1 MSQHRPFRRHAFWL
15 VSLCATLAS
24 PDAFAQET
32 ATSARST
39 DTTPSALSTPDRTAD
54 AGDPASSL
62 DRLASLVEA
71 SNERQSERVALRLEE
86 ALEIALSHSPT
97 LALQEASVR
106 MAEAQQESLKSTY
119 RPNVSAAASVELS
132 TGSGYV
138 AGSTQLGGGQ
148 TRTTATSLNASL
160 AADQL
165 IYDFGT
171 HASRRRAA
179 QARVAATNASA
190 EQTLQDIR
198 TAVITQYLR
207 AGAAH
212 EQLQVAR
219 QIQQTEAKRAEQIE
233 AYVEVGLRPS
243 IDRATARANVASST
257 ARFIDAETAYD
268 LAVFELLDTMGVT
281 DDLPLDIHFTQLD
294 THELESL
301 DTRELRQLAQSQ
313 RGELR
318 QLAESMTA
326 AEEGLR
332 ATSRSARP
340 TLRGMAG
347 VSESFL
353 VGGQGRWNAYIGA
366 RIGWNIYQGGQIR
379 FQQREQEAELMRLS
393 AEEQVIV
400 QSVVQEIRRAQRN
413 IRGAQASVE
422 TRRILVLNAEEQLNL
437 AQARYDTGLGNI
449 VELSDAQLALTQAKF
464 DEIEA
469 NLTLSLARA
478 NLIAAVAGW
487 E

>member
-1 MSQHRPFRRHAFWL
+1 
-15 VSLCATLAS
+15 
-24 PDAFAQET
+24 
-32 ATSARST
+32 
-39 DTTPSALSTPDRTAD
+39 
-54 AGDPASSL
+54 
-62 DRLASLVEA
+62 
-71 SNERQSERVALRLEE
+71 
-86 ALEIALSHSPT
+86 
-97 LALQEASVR
+97 
-106 MAEAQQESLKSTY
+106 
-119 RPNVSAAASVELS
+119 
-132 TGSGYV
+132 
-138 AGSTQLGGGQ
+138 
-148 TRTTATSLNASL
+148 
-160 AADQL
+160 
-165 IYDFGT
+165 
-171 HASRRRAA
+171 
-179 QARVAATNASA
+179 
-190 EQTLQDIR
+190 
-198 TAVITQYLR
+198 
-207 AGAAH
+207 
-212 EQLQVAR
+212 
-219 QIQQTEAKRAEQIE
+219 
-233 AYVEVGLRPS
+233 
-243 IDRATARANVASST
+243 
-257 ARFIDAETAYD
+257 
-268 LAVFELLDTMGVT
+268 MGVT